1 MDIYNILLAIA
12 VMTAIT
18 FAQKYLPFVTLSSVA
33 DNRAVQYL
41 GKKLPSGVML
51 ILSLFTL
58 KEAAHQGD
66 VVLTASLAAAI
77 FTALIHIWFRH
88 ALLSIFGGVIVY
100 GLLKSF
106 LS

>member
-18 FAQKYLPFVTLSSVA
+18 FSQKYLPFVALSSVA
-33 DNRAVQYL
+33 DNRAIQYL
-41 GKKLPSGVML
+41 GQKLPAGVML

-58 KEAAHQGD
+58 KEAAHQGEMIFS
-66 VVLTASLAAAI
+66 ASFGAAF
-77 FTALIHIWFRH
+77 FTAIIHIWFRH
-88 ALLSIFGGVIVY
+88 ALLSIFGGVIIY